1 MKKFFSMMVA
11 VAAMFAFAAC
21 ENTNEPEKGQG
32 GKLDTPVLEVVDVTE
47 TGFTVVWEA
56 VENAASYSV
65 VLKGDIKN
73 VTENRYE
80 FTNLNAGV
88 YTVRVKAI
96 GAEGSNWTDSN
107 YAEIDA
113 EVTGLTSADWFE
125 QSLYTDTSEEDGLY
139 PSNSLFFT
147 WKGTGVKSIEFG
159 LFETASVEGVA
170 LSQIRPNLQDF
181 GADTDAVLAEI
192 NSEEGATYVF
202 EELTGVTSY
211 TMFAIVTNEVGLEYV
226 AVSECTTEAA
236 VASEAAQ
243 KWLGAWELTSHETI
257 TYGETGIEFGE
268 KEETFKVNI
277 SGDVSDPN
285 AVLVEGFSALE
296 GSVAYGLIDTET
308 GDLML
313 MSGLTIGYDEEY
325 QAYYMWLTYFM
336 IGDTGQ
342 GQFFSD
348 YLPAYIFSMDKDG
361 KVSCEMFASEAKYE
375 DGTPVTITAAHL
387 EIFGVTEAGQLYFFQ
402 DEYRCGAM
410 DMVKSEAAPTAK
422 RFVKGAKREISTP
435 VVKSMGELTSVVYL
449 Q

>member
-21 ENTNEPEKGQG
+21 ENSDEPKNEG

-88 YTVRVKAI
+88 YTVRVKAV
-96 GAEGSNWTDSN
+96 GAEGSNWTDSA

-113 EVTGLTSADWFE
+113 EVTGLTSADWFTQE
-125 QSLYTDTSEEDGLY
+125 LYTAISEEDGLY

-226 AVSECTTEAA
+226 AVSECKTEAA

-257 TYGETGIEFGE
+257 TYAEEGIVFGE

-361 KVSCEMFASEAKYE
+361 KVSCEMFVAEAKYE
-375 DGTPVTITAAHL
+375 DGTAVNITAAHFD
-387 EIFGVTEAGQLYFFQ
+387 IFGVTEAGQLYFFQ

-422 RFVKGAKREISTP
+422 RFVKGAKRQIATP